1 MSNTARAIPNDL
13 QGVDLEQYAG
23 NKTIPD
29 TLRHEV
35 LTALSYY
42 PELKDTK
49 IHFVFKD
56 NIRKSFMQAQ
66 PLVRTMLRGR
76 DEREYVIFI
85 SHYFKIGREKIF
97 IHSLPLGVIVGWLGH
112 ELGHIMD
119 YKGRSFL
126 SLLKFGFGYILSR
139 AYLVGAERVADTHA
153 IQHGLA
159 ERIIETKNYILNHAD
174 LPERYKSK
182 IRRLYMP
189 PEEVM
194 MMVEG
199 R

>member
-1 MSNTARAIPNDL
+1 MNNGAIAIQNYP
-13 QGVDLEQYAG
+13 QEIDLEQFSK
-23 NKTIPD
+23 NKVIPD
-29 TLRHEV
+29 TLRREI

-42 PELKDTK
+42 PELKNTR

-66 PLVRTMLRGR
+66 PLVRTMLKSRGQ
-76 DEREYVIFI
+76 REYVIFI
-85 SHYFKIGREKIF
+85 SHYFRIGHEKIF
-97 IHSLPLGVIVGWLGH
+97 IHSVPFGVIVGWLGH
-112 ELGHIMD
+112 ELGHVMD
-119 YKGRSFL
+119 YKDRSFF
-126 SLLKFGFGYILSR
+126 SLLKFGFGYILSK
-139 AYLVGAERVADTHA
+139 AYLIGAERVADTYA

-159 ERIIETKNYILNHAD
+159 GRIIETKNYILNHAD

-194 MMVEG
+194 LMVEA